1 LFCPVKVYVEKGK
14 EEELIIMGGAAVF
27 IDGAN
32 LFFTQR
38 HLGWQID
45 FSRLMAFFMTSYA
58 SVQANYY
65 VPATEPVSEEN
76 AAFTRVLTAHG
87 YRIISKPVKKI
98 VNKETGEIIMK
109 GNLDVELVVDALSRA
124 DLYDTFILFSG
135 DSDFLPLLRAL
146 KEKGKE
152 VLVYSTQGLSAR
164 ELLAEP
170 GITYYDL
177 SLLKDRIEQLRQ
189 GDAPRGQGA
198 AAGSDLEFPV
208 RLPDIGEQF
217 TGTVLKVKP
226 YGIFLS
232 NPYHVKCLLP
242 LSFLGVSK
250 YIHDLT
256 AIVRLTDIFEVAVF
270 HVNTARDIPE
280 ITVKLV
286 DKRMADEL
294 SSRIEG

>member
-1 LFCPVKVYVEKGK
+1 
-14 EEELIIMGGAAVF
+14 MGRAAVY

-45 FSRLMAFFMTSYA
+45 FSRLMAFFISAYV

-65 VPATEPVSEEN
+65 VPASEPVSEEN

-87 YRIISKPVKKI
+87 YRITSKPVKKI
-98 VNKETGEIIMK
+98 VNKETGVVVMK
-109 GNLDVELVVDALSRA
+109 GNLDVELVVDALSAA
-124 DLYDTFILFSG
+124 DQYDTFILFSG

-152 VLVYSTQGLSAR
+152 IIVYSTQGLSAR

-170 GITYYDL
+170 GVAYCDL
-177 SLLKDRIEQLRQ
+177 ALLKERIEQARPGEMQRVEGL
-189 GDAPRGQGA
+189 
-198 AAGSDLEFPV
+198 AGGNEPDFS
-208 RLPDIGEQF
+208 LPLPAVGTIF
-217 TGTVLKVKP
+217 TGSVLKVQS

-242 LSFLGVSK
+242 LGFLGISRH
-250 YIHDLT
+250 ITDLT
-256 AIVRLTDIFEVAVF
+256 AIVRMSDIFDVVVF
-270 HVNTARDIPE
+270 HVNAAREVAE
-280 ITVKLV
+280 ITVKLA
-286 DKRMADEL
+286 DKKMTEEL
-294 SSRIEG
+294 TSRIEGSAEHYR

>member
-1 LFCPVKVYVEKGK
+1 
-14 EEELIIMGGAAVF
+14 MGRAAVY

-45 FSRLMAFFMTSYA
+45 FSRLMAFFMSGYA

-65 VPATEPVSEEN
+65 VPASEPISEEN

-87 YRIISKPVKKI
+87 YRITSKPVKKI
-98 VNKETGEIIMK
+98 VNKETGVMVMK
-109 GNLDVELVVDALSRA
+109 GNLDVELVVDALSAA
-124 DLYDTFILFSG
+124 DQYDTFILFSG

-170 GITYYDL
+170 GIAYHDL
-177 SLLKDRIEQLRQ
+177 ALLKERIEQVKP
-189 GDAPRGQGA
+189 GD
-198 AAGSDLEFPV
+198 PV
-208 RLPDIGEQF
+208 RVDGLGTGNDQEFSVPLPETGETF
-217 TGTVLKVKP
+217 TGSVLKVQP

-232 NPYHVKCLLP
+232 NPFHVKCLLP
-242 LSFLGVSK
+242 LSFLGISK
-250 YIHDLT
+250 HIGDLT
-256 AIVRLTDIFEVAVF
+256 AIVRMTDVFDVVVF
-270 HVNTARDIPE
+270 HVNSARDIAE
-280 ITVKLV
+280 ITVKLA
-286 DKRMADEL
+286 DKKMVEEL
-294 SSRIEG
+294 TSRIEG

>member
-1 LFCPVKVYVEKGK
+1 MER
-14 EEELIIMGGAAVF
+14 AAVF

-45 FSRLMAFFMTSYA
+45 FSRLMAFFIAEYG

-65 VPATEPVSEEN
+65 VPASTTISEEG
-76 AAFTRVLTAHG
+76 AAFNRVLTAHG

-98 VNKETGEIIMK
+98 LNKETGEIIRK
-109 GNLDVELVVDALSRA
+109 GNLDVELVVDALISA

-135 DSDFLPLLRAL
+135 DSDFIPLLRAL
-146 KEKGKE
+146 KEKGKKII
-152 VLVYSTQGLSAR
+152 VYSAQGLCAR

-170 GITYYDL
+170 GIIYGAL
-177 SLLKDRIEQLRQ
+177 SGLKEHIEQARLENGVRVQ
-189 GDAPRGQGA
+189 NIPAVGN
-198 AAGSDLEFPV
+198 LEFLPC
-208 RLPDIGEQF
+208 LPDIGELF

-250 YIHDLT
+250 HISDLT

-270 HVNTARDIPE
+270 HVSTVKEIPE
-280 ITVKLV
+280 ITVKLA
-286 DKRMADEL
+286 DRSMADEL
-294 SSRIEG
+294 SLRIDG

>member
-1 LFCPVKVYVEKGK
+1 
-14 EEELIIMGGAAVF
+14 MGRAAVF

-45 FSRLMAFFMTSYA
+45 FSRLMAFFMSAYA

-65 VPATEPVSEEN
+65 VPASEPVSEEN

-87 YRIISKPVKKI
+87 YRITSKPVKKI
-98 VNKETGEIIMK
+98 VNKETGVIVMK
-109 GNLDVELVVDALSRA
+109 GNLDVELVVDALIVVEQ
-124 DLYDTFILFSG
+124 YDTFILFSG

-152 VLVYSTQGLSAR
+152 VIVYSTQGLSAR

-170 GITYYDL
+170 GIVYRDI
-177 SLLKDRIEQLRQ
+177 SVLKDRIEQVRQ
-189 GDAPRGQGA
+189 GDNTRIEVS
-198 AAGSDLEFPV
+198 SDQEYSV
-208 RLPDIGEQF
+208 RLPDIGEVF
-217 TGTVLKVKP
+217 TGRVLKVQP

-232 NPYHVKCLLP
+232 NPFHVKCLLP
-242 LSFLGVSK
+242 LSFLGISK
-250 YIHDLT
+250 YIKDLT
-256 AIVRLTDIFEVAVF
+256 ALVRMSDVFEVSVF
-270 HVNTARDIPE
+270 HVNTAREIAE

-286 DKRMADEL
+286 DKNMAEEL
-294 SSRIEG
+294 ASRIEG